1 MAIIGYVRVST
12 EDQNTD
18 RQLTIMNNYKATK
31 VFTEKVSGKNTDR
44 PQLQAMLDYIREG
57 DTLVIESYSR
67 LARST
72 ADLIKLVESLNDK
85 GDKLMSDKENIDT
98 TTPQGKLM
106 FTIFAGLAE
115 FERTC
120 LLQRQRE
127 GIAEAKKRGVYKGRQ
142 PIKVDESKF
151 KSVYTRWKAGEI
163 TARQAQRELDLK
175 PDTFYRRVKAYEQNN
190 S

>member
-1 MAIIGYVRVST
+1 
-12 EDQNTD
+12 
-18 RQLTIMNNYKATK
+18 
-31 VFTEKVSGKNTDR
+31 
-44 PQLQAMLDYIREG
+44 
-57 DTLVIESYSR
+57 
-67 LARST
+67 
-72 ADLIKLVESLNDK
+72 
-85 GDKLMSDKENIDT
+85 
-98 TTPQGKLM
+98 M

-175 PDTFYRRVKAYEQNN
+175 ADTFYRRVKAYEQRKDDKQ
-190 S
+190 